1 MDAHEGLAGVI
12 PVVCQ
17 PEPTLP
23 AYDFHHDVYE
33 RGEDTIRQLAGL
45 NPLRAWP
52 GPRLK
57 ARVSHVEDVTGAML
71 GDYPHWTRALPA
83 LHEAYGGLCAYLAR
97 RIELVET
104 PTADHYIARC
114 HAKPLILAYTWSNLR
129 LTHHYI
135 NGVKSDLADVLDPF
149 EVQEGWFALILATGE
164 TVPGPTAPPDRLADL
179 QRTITLLQLDR
190 GPVVK
195 TRQRAIDRYRRPPP
209 GQRFI
214 PIWLL
219 EQDEPFVAHE
229 LRRQGQLNP
238 GDA

>member
-1 MDAHEGLAGVI
+1 MI

-17 PEPTLP
+17 PEPKPP

-45 NPLRAWP
+45 PPLRVWP
-52 GPRLK
+52 GETITP
-57 ARVSHVEDVTGAML
+57 RVSRIEDVTAAML
-71 GDYPHWTRALPA
+71 GDYPRWTRALPA

-97 RIELVET
+97 HIDLVET
-104 PTADHYIARC
+104 PTVDHYIARR
-114 HAKPLILAYTWSNLR
+114 HAKPLMLAFTWSNLR
-129 LTHHYI
+129 LSHHYI

-149 EVQEGWFALILATGE
+149 EVKEGWFALNLASGE
-164 TVPGPTAPPDRLADL
+164 TVPGPTAPPDRLADI

-190 GPVVK
+190 GRVVK

-219 EQDEPFVAHE
+219 EQDEPFIAHE

-238 GDA
+238 GDG